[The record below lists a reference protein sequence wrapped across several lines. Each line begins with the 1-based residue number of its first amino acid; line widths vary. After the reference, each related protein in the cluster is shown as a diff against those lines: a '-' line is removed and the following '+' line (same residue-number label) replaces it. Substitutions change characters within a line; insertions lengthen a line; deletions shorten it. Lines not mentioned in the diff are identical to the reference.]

1 MDRRMMNAWLQGQ
14 AQKAQ
19 ITEAQIQRKRL
30 GVVPQAE
37 ARSKGGECA
46 TSASTPSVNQIS
58 EAILQESKK
67 RAQSSKKANTKKEK
81 EEDDAVAYEE
91 RRHEKNIYGPQG
103 SPGPRHHLDEQL
115 SSEEEA
121 YAKEHKSML
130 KNMVDQYGQEKGTR
144 VFYATVRNKVRGK

>member
-19 ITEAQIQRKRL
+19 ITEAQMQRKRL

-37 ARSKGGECA
+37 ARTKGGECA

-67 RAQSSKKANTKKEK
+67 RAQSPKREKTKKEKEK

-103 SPGPRHHLDEQL
+103 SPER
-115 SSEEEA
+115 
-121 YAKEHKSML
+121 K
-130 KNMVDQYGQEKGTR
+130 
-144 VFYATVRNKVRGK
+144 

>member
-19 ITEAQIQRKRL
+19 ITEAQMQRKRL
-30 GVVPQAE
+30 GIVPQAE
-37 ARSKGGECA
+37 ARSKDGECA
-46 TSASTPSVNQIS
+46 TSASTPKINY
-58 EAILQESKK
+58 
-67 RAQSSKKANTKKEK
+67 
-81 EEDDAVAYEE
+81 DAGL
-91 RRHEKNIYGPQG
+91 N
-103 SPGPRHHLDEQL
+103 EQL
-115 SSEEEA
+115 NSEEEA